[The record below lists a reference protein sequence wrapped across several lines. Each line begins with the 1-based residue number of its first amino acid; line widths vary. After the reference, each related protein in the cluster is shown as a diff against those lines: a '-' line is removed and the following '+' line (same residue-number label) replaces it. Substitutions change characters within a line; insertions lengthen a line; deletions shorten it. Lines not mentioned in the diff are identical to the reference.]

1 MPAPKLNED
10 QQEAFDAL
18 QDFYAAAL
26 KRGWNKAGKQGV
38 NKSYAFGGV
47 EHSDHDVLLYA
58 YFGIYQPKQDS
69 APDDKFIF
77 GSKTVTQDEALEII
91 KDVTDFGPE
100 GAAHTVP
107 PTDAAHSAA
116 HTVPP
121 TDAAH
126 SAAHGEEAVP
136 PTDVPPTEEKSAA
149 HQHVWVDE
157 WCACGTN
164 EFFTDASM
172 EVPPTSKKQDAAHH
186 VEPDAAHMD
195 APVHGGWIA
204 GDEEDAAHYLR
215 SEIHK
220 EIAQLIE
227 FLDTGVDL
235 PPKITVGGYDFEMTW
250 NNDGAAVKAVPV
262 FYGENRAQIDWTDDE
277 KETAALISGWLIEGL
292 AIEDEEIEPKVAAAA
307 KTLEKESDEQS
318 SDAFCQN
325 DLSAA
330 AEDMIVD
337 PNRLWSV
344 VASELSNEE
353 LVRQCSGS
361 VVTWLNYKSKKQ
373 ESASVTPVSRS
384 KNHPAH
390 VTGKIRGDDD
400 MRVLNFIE
408 EGGGFRSLAVCR
420 IVSIK

>member
-91 KDVTDFGPE
+91 KDVTDFDRPIGE
-100 GAAHTVP
+100 G
-107 PTDAAHSAA
+107 AAHSAA

-172 EVPPTSKKQDAAHH
+172 EVPPTSKKQDAAHPIT
-186 VEPDAAHMD
+186 ESIEKGQAKDDAAHLD
-195 APVHGGWIA
+195 YKIH
-204 GDEEDAAHYLR
+204 EEITR
-215 SEIHK
+215 
-220 EIAQLIE
+220 LIE

-235 PPKITVGGYDFEMTW
+235 PPKLTVGGYDFEMTW
-250 NNDGAAVKAVPV
+250 NNDGAAVKAEPV
-262 FYGENRAQIDWTDDE
+262 FYGENRAQIEWTDYE

-292 AIEDEEIEPKVAAAA
+292 AIEEEEIEPKVAAAA
-307 KTLEKESDEQS
+307 KTLEKESDEQG

>member
-58 YFGIYQPKQDS
+58 YFGIYQPKQDA

-77 GSKTVTQDEALEII
+77 GSKTVTEDEALEII
-91 KDVTDFGPE
+91 KDVTDFDRPIGDT
-100 GAAHTVP
+100 G
-107 PTDAAHSAA
+107 AAHSAA

-136 PTDVPPTEEKSAA
+136 PT
-149 HQHVWVDE
+149 
-157 WCACGTN
+157 
-164 EFFTDASM
+164 
-172 EVPPTSKKQDAAHH
+172 SKKKDAAHN

-235 PPKITVGGYDFEMTW
+235 PPKLTVGGYDFEMTW
-250 NNDGAAVKAVPV
+250 NNDGAAVKAEPV
-262 FYGENRAQIDWTDDE
+262 FYGENRAQIEWTDDE
-277 KETAALISGWLIEGL
+277 KEMAALISGWLIEGL

-307 KTLEKESDEQS
+307 KTLEKESDEQG